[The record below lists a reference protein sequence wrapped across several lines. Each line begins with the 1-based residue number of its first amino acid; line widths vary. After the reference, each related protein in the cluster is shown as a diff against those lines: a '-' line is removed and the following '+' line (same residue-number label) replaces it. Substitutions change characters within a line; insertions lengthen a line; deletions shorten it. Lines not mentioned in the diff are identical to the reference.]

1 MISKILMW
9 GGGGLAAFLGLSW
22 LAKRGAEN
30 NADAAQQQAAQPSLP
45 IFVSSGGFG
54 GGFGGGGLGGGS
66 GVMPALPQSEF
77 PAIPA
82 STFNFPE
89 IPGTNEHDV
98 AIADY
103 NFRAKQAAFKHEQDL
118 AKWTFDILN
127 LGVDDLIV
135 LDSGWGGSG
144 SRRPTPSPPDK
155 SDFRNVTPQ
164 PVSGRTGDVGS
175 VIGSGET
182 SGGRVSSGR
191 GGAVAGGS
199 LSTGSTGRG
208 GSGIDANTVR
218 NLFQT
223 MSSNQAEYELYR
235 RAQQAGADNRQIADV
250 LNKSGIAPTRVFSAL
265 DVENWKYE
273 RGL

>member
-1 MISKILMW
+1 MIGKILMW

-54 GGFGGGGLGGGS
+54 GGFGGGGFGGGS
-66 GVMPALPQSEF
+66 GVMPALPQAEF

-89 IPGTNEHDV
+89 IPGTNENDV

-103 NFRAKQAAFKHEQDL
+103 NFRAKQAAFKHEENL
-118 AKWTFDILN
+118 AKWTFDILKF
-127 LGVDDLIV
+127 GVENPAVVSPNPAGVLVGGQVIPIEQYNKDDYRRV
-135 LDSGWGGSG
+135 TTQT
-144 SRRPTPSPPDK
+144 SR
-155 SDFRNVTPQ
+155 
-164 PVSGRTGDVGS
+164 RTGDVGS
-175 VIGSGET
+175 VISDGGISGRTGQQSGGLGSGV
-182 SGGRVSSGR
+182 GGR
-191 GGAVAGGS
+191 
-199 LSTGSTGRG
+199 GSTL
-208 GSGIDANTVR
+208 SPDSVR
-218 NLFQT
+218 NLFNT

-235 RAQQAGADNRQIADV
+235 RAQQAGADNRQIANV

>member
-1 MISKILMW
+1 MW
-9 GGGGLAAFLGLSW
+9 GGGGLATFLGLSW

-54 GGFGGGGLGGGS
+54 GGFGGGGFGGGS

-89 IPGTNEHDV
+89 IPGTNENDV

-103 NFRAKQAAFKHEQDL
+103 NFRAKQAAFKHEENL
-118 AKWTFDILN
+118 AKWTFDILKF
-127 LGVDDLIV
+127 GVENPAVGSPNPAGV
-135 LDSGWGGSG
+135 LVGGQVI
-144 SRRPTPSPPDK
+144 PIDQYNK
-155 SDFRNVTPQ
+155 SDYRRVTPQ
-164 PVSGRTGDVGS
+164 ISKRTGDIGSVISGNGGGASGRTGQ
-175 VIGSGET
+175 
-182 SGGRVSSGR
+182 SSG
-191 GGAVAGGS
+191 
-199 LSTGSTGRG
+199 L
-208 GSGIDANTVR
+208 GSGIGGRGSPLSPDSVR
-218 NLFQT
+218 ELFST
-223 MSSNQAEYELYR
+223 APSSQAEYELYR

>member
-77 PAIPA
+77 PPIPA

-89 IPGTNEHDV
+89 IPGTNENDV

-103 NFRAKQAAFKHEQDL
+103 NFRAKQAAFKHEENL

-127 LGVDDLIV
+127 LGVDDLV
-135 LDSGWGGSG
+135 VVDSGWGGSG

-155 SDFRNVTPQ
+155 SDYRNVTPRN
-164 PVSGRTGDVGS
+164 VSGRTGDVGS
-175 VIGSGET
+175 VISDSGVSRRTGQQSGGLGSGV
-182 SGGRVSSGR
+182 GGR
-191 GGAVAGGS
+191 
-199 LSTGSTGRG
+199 GSTL
-208 GSGIDANTVR
+208 SPDSVR
-218 NLFQT
+218 NLFNT

>member
-1 MISKILMW
+1 MISKILLW
-9 GGGGLAAFLGLSW
+9 GGGGLAAFFGLSW
-22 LAKRGAEN
+22 LAARGAVN

-45 IFVSSGGFG
+45 MFVSSGFG
-54 GGFGGGGLGGGS
+54 GGFGGGGFGGGS
-66 GVMPALPQSEF
+66 GITPALPQAEF

-89 IPGTNEHDV
+89 IPGTNENDV

-103 NFRAKQAAFKHEQDL
+103 NFRAKQAAFKHEENL
-118 AKWTFDILN
+118 AKWTFDILKF
-127 LGVDDLIV
+127 GVENPAVNNSPNPAGDLV
-135 LDSGWGGSG
+135 GGQLYPVG
-144 SRRPTPSPPDK
+144 PEPASRLPAKYGQQQYTS
-155 SDFRNVTPQ
+155 PQ
-164 PVSGRTGDVGS
+164 PPAGYNNSGVVDYKGPSIFSNGGTNRAVTNLSPDS
-175 VIGSGET
+175 VK
-182 SGGRVSSGR
+182 
-191 GGAVAGGS
+191 S
-199 LSTGSTGRG
+199 LF
-208 GSGIDANTVR
+208 N
-218 NLFQT
+218 T